1 MRLTDTAALVLLG
14 AMFVAPFIPN
24 VNLGAGIRVDLAG
37 FLVPL
42 GVAAYLIITADQ
54 AYEKIRGVT
63 AALITGAA
71 VFAAEQ
77 LLPPEPTQEMLLDVD
92 PLWLSGLVAGVVGY
106 LSGRS
111 RRASFIAGVGGVALA
126 DMAYAIMAAAR
137 GARGAYAALG
147 GGGAFD
153 STIIAGVLA
162 VALAELV
169 GETREYFARRRGG
182 APAPEGGQARRAGAG
197 GEAGGEAAGEGA
209 AAGGSVW
216 TASFLGLG
224 ISAALVAG
232 SVAAAARV
240 YGPELPEHI
249 GDRIYRMIDETG
261 DPVTASALPMSA
273 GDQWI
278 DADNRLYEVI
288 RVVGDTAVARDLG
301 PVAPVPGDAVTASAA
316 GDTTDAGPGDP
327 GATSAGLLDW
337 LARAL
342 GGGEGSD
349 GGRGRVAL
357 IIHSHN
363 DESYVPSDGTAI
375 TNGAGGIHKVG
386 AALARH
392 LEEHGFRVIHDETL
406 HLPHDR
412 GAYRRSRRTILEHLD
427 QRPAVVIDIHRDAIP
442 DPNFYAGEI
451 DGQGVTRLRAV
462 VGRQNPNRA
471 QNLEFARELKAIAD
485 EKYPGFFRGIFNAKN
500 NYNQDLGPRVI
511 LFEVGTHTNARESAE
526 RAMKYLADVI
536 ATYFERHGD

>member
-1 MRLTDTAALVLLG
+1 QPRSRIAAVSGRRLFEGAHEPSRLPGSQQPGQGIEGFGRRDAEPRHPDAAGESLEFTGACGGRVPRRPVHKSPAPGKSTFELVTADGRPTTIAALPIGQVIIVGLAALIFLGVAQRVLDRMRLTDTAALVLLG

-137 GARGAYAALG
+137 GTRGAYAALG

-232 SVAAAARV
+232 SVAAARV

-278 DADNRLYEVI
+278 DADN
-288 RVVGDTAVARDLG
+288 
-301 PVAPVPGDAVTASAA
+301 
-316 GDTTDAGPGDP
+316 
-327 GATSAGLLDW
+327 
-337 LARAL
+337 
-342 GGGEGSD
+342 
-349 GGRGRVAL
+349 
-357 IIHSHN
+357 
-363 DESYVPSDGTAI
+363 
-375 TNGAGGIHKVG
+375 
-386 AALARH
+386 
-392 LEEHGFRVIHDETL
+392 
-406 HLPHDR
+406 
-412 GAYRRSRRTILEHLD
+412 
-427 QRPAVVIDIHRDAIP
+427 
-442 DPNFYAGEI
+442 
-451 DGQGVTRLRAV
+451 
-462 VGRQNPNRA
+462 
-471 QNLEFARELKAIAD
+471 
-485 EKYPGFFRGIFNAKN
+485 
-500 NYNQDLGPRVI
+500 
-511 LFEVGTHTNARESAE
+511 
-526 RAMKYLADVI
+526 
-536 ATYFERHGD
+536 